1 MSTTK
6 DCHILVLSSWYPNS
20 VDSNSGLYIQRFAKW
35 QSNYFKISV
44 IFIKSKS
51 DIREMYFDETIEGDF
66 HQIIGYYPE
75 PKGWFKRIKQ
85 VALYKKA
92 LDEAMKKLKS
102 KPDLIHAHVS
112 YPKGKEFEYVSRK
125 LKTDFIIHEHS
136 ADFSDFSQKSWTPIK
151 KRLILSTLRKA
162 KMVLAVSPFL
172 EKQIL
177 KVEPHLVHT
186 VLPLPVD
193 LELFYPQSNAQRNL
207 QRAEGYTFVHVSG
220 LNERFK
226 NVKGIVEAFSRVRK
240 NHKNA
245 VLKIITNGD
254 SEYLQ
259 EFMIENQ
266 IDEGIEILENLSF
279 EQIAMEY
286 RTSDCFVLFS
296 EFETFSFGLIEA
308 LSSGL
313 QVITTQVGIAY
324 DLDKRIIH
332 VVPRQDIHALA
343 TTMEDLLRT
352 FTSDSKREILVN
364 EAKQFAYKEVLEQL
378 KITYSNVLQRYN
390 LSQ

>member
-1 MSTTK
+1 
-6 DCHILVLSSWYPNS
+6 
-20 VDSNSGLYIQRFAKW
+20 
-35 QSNYFKISV
+35 
-44 IFIKSKS
+44 
-51 DIREMYFDETIEGDF
+51 
-66 HQIIGYYPE
+66 
-75 PKGWFKRIKQ
+75 
-85 VALYKKA
+85 
-92 LDEAMKKLKS
+92 
-102 KPDLIHAHVS
+102 
-112 YPKGKEFEYVSRK
+112 
-125 LKTDFIIHEHS
+125 
-136 ADFSDFSQKSWTPIK
+136 
-151 KRLILSTLRKA
+151 
-162 KMVLAVSPFL
+162 
-172 EKQIL
+172 
-177 KVEPHLVHT
+177 
-186 VLPLPVD
+186 
-193 LELFYPQSNAQRNL
+193 
-207 QRAEGYTFVHVSG
+207 
-220 LNERFK
+220 
-226 NVKGIVEAFSRVRK
+226 
-240 NHKNA
+240 
-245 VLKIITNGD
+245 
-254 SEYLQ
+254 
-259 EFMIENQ
+259 MIENQ